1 MEEQSSSKK
10 IIIIVGGVV
19 LLLIIIGVV
28 FFMMRSKSPG
38 TGTTSFGA
46 LFGSSGTDVARPTS
60 TKINDV
66 GGSSASGD
74 VTTSGDTS
82 EPLFRQLTTTQV
94 AGGVAVVRGG
104 VPLVRYVA
112 RENGYVY
119 DVDPKTGKTTQ
130 LTNTTIPRIYEA
142 YFANTGNTVILRYLK
157 HDDLSRKDIIKTQIA
172 DLVLP
177 LDISASSTGSL
188 LISETQL
195 PDNISAV
202 SISPSGNKMFYLL
215 PVSDGISGTV
225 VNVTTK
231 IAVEV
236 LRNSFSEW
244 LPQMLDS
251 GNIILTTKAS
261 ANAFGY
267 SYLYDTSK
275 KTLTRLVREK
285 NGLTTLATPAG
296 ERMLYSE
303 NILGVTNLGLY
314 DQKGFAQDEG
324 EVSHTASL
332 QLATLPE
339 KCVWSGNRIRAYCGA
354 FASTPRAQIPDD
366 WYQGAL
372 AFSDTFW
379 TTDTDLADLVFLAD
393 PNKETGKTLDVF
405 IPFIDKSEE
414 HFFFVDK
421 NDSTLWSMRLE
432 RSKYTTVDE
441 LPFAAS
447 STLPVLTPA
456 EMRDAAGS
464 MPTTT
469 SVKTKVK

>member
-1 MEEQSSSKK
+1 M
-10 IIIIVGGVV
+10 
-19 LLLIIIGVV
+19 
-28 FFMMRSKSPG
+28 
-38 TGTTSFGA
+38 
-46 LFGSSGTDVARPTS
+46 FGSSGADIPRPTS
-60 TKINDV
+60 TSIKNV
-66 GGSSASGD
+66 GGDSANGT
-74 VTTSGDTS
+74 VTNSGDTS
-82 EPLFRQLTTTQV
+82 EPLFRQLTTIQV

-104 VPLVRYVA
+104 VAMVRYMA
-112 RENGYVY
+112 RENGFVY
-119 DVDPKTGKTTQ
+119 DVDPKTGRTVQ
-130 LTNTTIPRIYEA
+130 LTNTTIPRVYEA
-142 YFANTGNTVILRYLK
+142 YFANLGNTVIFRYLK
-157 HDDLSRKDIIKTQIA
+157 HDDLARKDVIKTQIA

-177 LDISASSTGSL
+177 IDMSASTTGSL
-188 LISETQL
+188 SLSETHL

-202 SISPSGNKMFYLL
+202 SISPNGSRMFYLL

-231 IAVEV
+231 TGVEV

-251 GNIILTTKAS
+251 GNVTLTTKAS
-261 ANAFGY
+261 FNAVGY
-267 SYLYDTSK
+267 SYLYDTNK
-275 KTLTRLVREK
+275 KTLTRLLREK
-285 NGLTTLATPAG
+285 NALTTLAAPAG

-324 EVSHTASL
+324 EISHTASL

-354 FASTPRAQIPDD
+354 FASTPNAQIPDE

-372 AFSDTFW
+372 VFSDTFW

-393 PNKETGKTLDVF
+393 PKKEAGKTFDVF
-405 IPFIDKSEE
+405 IPFIDKSED

-432 RSKYTTVDE
+432 RSKYTNVDE
-441 LPFAAS
+441 LPFTAS
-447 STLPVLTPA
+447 STLPTLTP
-456 EMRDAAGS
+456 EETRDAVGS
-464 MPTTT
+464 APTTT
-469 SVKTKVK
+469 PKTLKVKTK